1 MVTRLV
7 FLSVSTIGTVKCCT
21 KLSIFKFLFL
31 FHFVTIS
38 YSLSS
43 HPFPSRT
50 LFLILLHNGVKKHSR
65 EKPLICD
72 LVSER
77 RILLYKVLAKM
88 LRLLE
93 YSLRGIVK
101 LNIIQNERL
110 INF

>member
-7 FLSVSTIGTVKCCT
+7 FLSVSTIGTVKYCT
-21 KLSIFKFLFL
+21 KLSIFKFLFH

-43 HPFPSRT
+43 HTFPSRP
-50 LFLILLHNGVKKHSR
+50 LFLIVLQHSR
-65 EKPLICD
+65 EKALICD
-72 LVSER
+72 VVSER

-93 YSLRGIVK
+93 YSLRGIAK